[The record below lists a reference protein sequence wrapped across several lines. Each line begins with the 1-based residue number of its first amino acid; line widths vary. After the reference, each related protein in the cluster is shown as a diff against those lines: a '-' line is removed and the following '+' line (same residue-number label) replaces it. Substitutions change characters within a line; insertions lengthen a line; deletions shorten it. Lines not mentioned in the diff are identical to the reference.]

1 MDLYLHSASTPSW
14 HGVLLK
20 KKAHGRL
27 YLYLTCLQR
36 FPNNFSLLFQVSDV
50 QEATKLLLLLLLLL
64 LHSGEQCPVRGVMV
78 EFVFVF
84 WNI

>member
-1 MDLYLHSASTPSW
+1 
-14 HGVLLK
+14 
-20 KKAHGRL
+20 
-27 YLYLTCLQR
+27 
-36 FPNNFSLLFQVSDV
+36 LFQVSDV